1 MILVAE
7 VDAHELSAEVEVAP
21 PCRVGDPAALGVRP
35 TGGGH
40 WRVSRDGHQ
49 SITMAKSPSDHRTL
63 MNVRQDVRRY
73 LGIEL

>member
-1 MILVAE
+1 MNKEINKILR
-7 VDAHELSAEVEVAP
+7 ELKRRG
-21 PCRVGDPAALGVRP
+21 CTVRP

-49 SITMAKSPSDHRTL
+49 SITMAKSPTDHRTL